1 MRCFISFGIFS
12 FKYFIYG
19 VLFAIFKLYV
29 DYYIYYS
36 NNKND
41 ENANIY
47 NNHKL
52 LNSFCFFLGYLLNII
67 PEKISNKKSKLKKST
82 IGNGL
87 DSINSIK
94 YIYNKPDIYLS
105 TKDIIKFIALCLML
119 FFLEFIEV
127 ILDKLNKDNVE
138 QYEDEY
144 LLFKFLI
151 VFLLPKCFKEVYY
164 KHQNISII
172 FLIVVEIIKTLFYI
186 EKDYT
191 KKNFAIIIFLKI
203 IYSSL
208 SAIYYLYIK
217 DLMKYKYISPYKCN
231 FMIGII
237 NFPLLIIIMFIISYT
252 PFGKKE
258 NKNIYCDNIIELFND
273 IVKLNAIYIIL
284 LILLPFIYGILLI
297 ILNKTIYNFTVYHTL
312 IPFLVEKFIVDILN
326 NYNSPAFLLFLI
338 SSFFIELMM
347 ILVFLEII
355 EINVCGLNENLRRNI
370 EYRGIIDS
378 SLINEDNNDER
389 NTVTN

>member
-1 MRCFISFGIFS
+1 MIIFIKINYKNMRCFISFGVFS
-12 FKYFIYG
+12 CKYFIYCA
-19 VLFAIFKLYV
+19 LFAIFELFIAYFIV
-29 DYYIYYS
+29 YS
-36 NNKND
+36 YDKND
-41 ENANIY
+41 KNGENGENDKNANIFK
-47 NNHKL
+47 NHKL
-52 LNSFCFFLGYLLNII
+52 FNSFCFFLGYLLNII

-172 FLIVVEIIKTLFYI
+172 FLIVVEIIKTIFYI

-217 DLMKYKYISPYKCN
+217 DLMKYKYISPYKYN
-231 FMIGII
+231 FMIGI
-237 NFPLLIIIMFIISYT
+237 M
-252 PFGKKE
+252 
-258 NKNIYCDNIIELFND
+258 
-273 IVKLNAIYIIL
+273 
-284 LILLPFIYGILLI
+284 
-297 ILNKTIYNFTVYHTL
+297 
-312 IPFLVEKFIVDILN
+312 N
-326 NYNSPAFLLFLI
+326 N
-338 SSFFIELMM
+338 
-347 ILVFLEII
+347 
-355 EINVCGLNENLRRNI
+355 
-370 EYRGIIDS
+370 
-378 SLINEDNNDER
+378 
-389 NTVTN
+389 